1 MATTEPRGQNK
12 KLNNLNTMEEQLKN
26 AKAYAAELERIIN
39 AVTIDPNQRILVNAL
54 VGSAKEKYNMYN

>member
-1 MATTEPRGQNK
+1 
-12 KLNNLNTMEEQLKN
+12 MEEQLKN
-26 AKAYAAELERIIN
+26 AKAYAAELECIIN